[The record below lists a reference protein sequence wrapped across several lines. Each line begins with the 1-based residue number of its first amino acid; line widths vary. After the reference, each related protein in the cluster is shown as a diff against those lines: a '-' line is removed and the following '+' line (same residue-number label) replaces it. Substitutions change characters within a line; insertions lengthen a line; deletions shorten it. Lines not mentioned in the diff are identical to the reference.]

1 MNVFFETEH
10 LVIRELEP
18 EDVESRKQ
26 EILDFCKVHLR
37 LRIMKNSEK
46 IV

>member
-10 LVIRELEP
+10 LVVRELEP

-26 EILDFCKVHLR
+26 EILDLGVFCD
-37 LRIMKNSEK
+37 EQE
-46 IV
+46 